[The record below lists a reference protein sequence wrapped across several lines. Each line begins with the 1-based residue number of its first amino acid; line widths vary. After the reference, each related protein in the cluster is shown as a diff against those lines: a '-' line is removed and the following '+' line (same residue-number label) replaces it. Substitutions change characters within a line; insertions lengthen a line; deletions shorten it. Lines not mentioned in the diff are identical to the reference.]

1 MKYNIDIFEGEGK
14 ILVIDDEEIIR
25 MATTAMLEECGYE
38 VITAGS
44 GNEGIEMFGQFSDTI
59 KLVILDM
66 AMPGKTG
73 KETYIDLINIKPD
86 VKVLLASGYEQDEHV
101 DELLKLGVNGFIQK
115 PFALAEIS
123 RKVSETIG

>member
-1 MKYNIDIFEGEGK
+1 MEYNIDIFEGEGK

-38 VITAGS
+38 VITASS
-44 GNEGIEMFGQFSDTI
+44 GNEGIELFGQFSDTI

-73 KETYIDLINIKPD
+73 KETYIDLKNIKPD

-101 DELLKLGVNGFIQK
+101 NELLGLGVNGFIQK